1 MILTRSETV
10 ISSVQLFEV
19 EMFSVGLKF
28 VQEQVNSFQN
38 SITMAISLL
47 QVLIILGALPL
58 ALSQLAVQLPALI
71 GKHPLGTVALEVISP
86 STGRDLMTS
95 FFYPTDS
102 SCSVLTSIS
111 ALDPSLLTGK
121 RRSSARLTYQ
131 CHNSSTPG
139 RAYIL
144 SFIPDSVLLARI
156 WGFKIVVP
164 GHGGR
169 PC

>member
-1 MILTRSETV
+1 
-10 ISSVQLFEV
+10 
-19 EMFSVGLKF
+19 MFSVGLKF

-102 SCSVLTSIS
+102 SCSEYPFSPAFPPLTL
-111 ALDPSLLTGK
+111 AYLLESVGLPPDLHINVTTQAHLGAPI
-121 RRSSARLTYQ
+121 SSASFPILFFSPGYGGSRLLYQ
-131 CHNSSTPG
+131 ATAEDLASMSIVH
-139 RAYIL
+139 
-144 SFIPDSVLLARI
+144 LLNT
-156 WGFKIVVP
+156 V
-164 GHGGR
+164 
-169 PC
+169 